1 MYYST
6 TCPSPIGTLTLAG
19 SENGLAGLWI
29 EGQKYFGHSI
39 SGEMIRKDN
48 LEIFK
53 TARDWLDRYFDGR
66 RPSVKELPISPAG
79 SGFRRDVWDLL
90 RDSLRNRHYLRGCR
104 QKTCRADGA

>member
-39 SGEMIRKDN
+39 SGDSSIPEPHISG
-48 LEIFK
+48 E
-53 TARDWLDRYFDGR
+53 AYF
-66 RPSVKELPISPAG
+66 PL
-79 SGFRRDVWDLL
+79 
-90 RDSLRNRHYLRGCR
+90 
-104 QKTCRADGA
+104 T